1 MKKSKSLK
9 VYMRHKT
16 MMKCWD
22 QCLRYLWEPFL
33 ILEKKKV
40 LMLYDDN
47 LFSLVSN
54 LLSLRQ
60 MDLCLDLQFILKV
73 DKKEHYVLLTRC
85 WPSTWD

>member
-1 MKKSKSLK
+1 MLGSVSALP
-9 VYMRHKT
+9 VGIVP
-16 MMKCWD
+16 D
-22 QCLRYLWEPFL
+22 PGED
-33 ILEKKKV
+33 KV

-60 MDLCLDLQFILKV
+60 KDLCRDLQFISKV
-73 DKKEHYVLLTRC
+73 DRKEHYVLLTRC